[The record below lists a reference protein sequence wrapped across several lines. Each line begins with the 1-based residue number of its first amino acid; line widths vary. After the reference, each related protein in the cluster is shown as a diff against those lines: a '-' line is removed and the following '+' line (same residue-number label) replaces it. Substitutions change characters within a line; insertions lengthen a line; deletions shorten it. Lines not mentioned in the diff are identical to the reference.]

1 MDFAIRKEAR
11 DRFRDIKGDLAALPG
26 TASAP
31 AAVRFRIYGQVA
43 RC

>member
-11 DRFRDIKGDLAALPG
+11 DRFKDISDLAALPG

-31 AAVRFRIYGQVA
+31 AAVRFRICGQVA